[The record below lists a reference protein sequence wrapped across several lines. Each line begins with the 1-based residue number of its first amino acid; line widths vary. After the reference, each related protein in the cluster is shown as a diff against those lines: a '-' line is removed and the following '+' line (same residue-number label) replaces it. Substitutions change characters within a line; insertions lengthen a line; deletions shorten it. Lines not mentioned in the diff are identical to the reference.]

1 MAELDTVDSARESR
15 QNKEMEKVKAFLT
28 EEEVKSD
35 FYMEMT
41 VTLQS
46 AQAKRIFRRTFDHI
60 QTQMT
65 AATLLTRKFGLRELS
80 DENATKIKEAI
91 QQLSTEMNRDM
102 ASADGIFASIF
113 GEDAKYDTAVT
124 DDKVD
129 VLVKITC
136 PEGMAFMNLL
146 RQLDVLAMKLKTLW
160 MMGEVQL
167 AHSEDR
173 VHAWQVRVFKAADAI
188 RALGQQAYIES
199 DKKKDSDLKKAQAKR
214 QAYRQRQNNS
224 PKGAAAAS

>member
-1 MAELDTVDSARESR
+1 MAENADAKQSSRESR
-15 QNKEMEKVKAFLT
+15 QDKENNQLREFLT
-28 EEEVKSD
+28 EEDVKSD

-46 AQAKRIFRRTFDHI
+46 AEAKRIFRRTFDHI

-80 DENATKIKEAI
+80 DENTSKIKESI
-91 QQLSTEMNRDM
+91 KQLSTEMNADM
-102 ASADGIFASIF
+102 SSADGIFKDLF
-113 GEDAKYDTAVT
+113 GENAEYNTVVT

-129 VLVKITC
+129 LAVKITC
-136 PEGMAFMNLL
+136 PEGMQFMNLL
-146 RQLDVLAMKLKTLW
+146 RQLDMLATKLKTLW
-160 MMGEVQL
+160 LMGEIQT

-173 VHAWQVRVFKAADAI
+173 IHAWQVRIFKVADAI

-199 DKKKDSDLKKAQAKR
+199 DRKKNSDLKKAQAKR
-214 QAYRQRQNNS
+214 QAFQQRQ
-224 PKGAAAAS
+224 KGAAKAAAAG

>member
-1 MAELDTVDSARESR
+1 MAEELSTVDSKRESR
-15 QNKEMEKVKAFLT
+15 QKAEMEKVKQFLT
-28 EEEVKSD
+28 EEEVKSE
-35 FYMEMT
+35 FYMEMS

-80 DENATKIKEAI
+80 DENVKKITESIK
-91 QQLSTEMNRDM
+91 QLSTEMNRDM
-102 ASADGIFASIF
+102 EQADHILESVGIKNA
-113 GEDAKYDTAVT
+113 AVT

-129 VLVKITC
+129 LLIKITC
-136 PEGMAFMNLL
+136 PEGMAFMNLV
-146 RQLDVLAMKLKTLW
+146 RQLDNLTMKLKTLW
-160 MMGEVQL
+160 MAGEVPL

-173 VHAWQVRVFKAADAI
+173 SHAWQVRIFKTADAI

-199 DKKKDSDLKKAQAKR
+199 DKKKNSDLKKAQAKR
-214 QAYRQRQNNS
+214 QSYKQRQNS
-224 PKGAAAAS
+224 APKQAATAG

>member
-1 MAELDTVDSARESR
+1 MAEELDTVDSKRESR
-15 QNKEMEKVKAFLT
+15 QQAEMEKVKQFLT
-28 EEEVKSD
+28 EEEVKSE
-35 FYMEMT
+35 FYMEMN

-80 DENATKIKEAI
+80 DENVKKITESIK
-91 QQLSTEMNRDM
+91 QLSTEMNRDM
-102 ASADGIFASIF
+102 EQADHILESVGIKNA
-113 GEDAKYDTAVT
+113 AVT

-129 VLVKITC
+129 LLIKITC
-136 PEGMAFMNLL
+136 PEGMAFMNLV
-146 RQLDVLAMKLKTLW
+146 RQLDNLTMKLKTLW
-160 MMGEVQL
+160 MAGEVPL

-173 VHAWQVRVFKAADAI
+173 SHAWQVRIFKVADAI

-199 DKKKDSDLKKAQAKR
+199 DKKKNADLKKAQAKR
-214 QAYRQRQNNS
+214 QSYKQRQNS
-224 PKGAAAAS
+224 APKKAAAAG